1 MSTPLAVLDLTPVPS
16 GSTTAQALA
25 NSADLAEFAERFGY
39 ARYWVAEHHL
49 NPGVVGVSPAVVLAL
64 VAGRTRTI
72 RLGSAALQT
81 GHRTVI
87 SAVEDF
93 ALLDAVHPGR
103 IDLGLGRPGG
113 PPRQKGGALPAAP
126 PPPTREEQEGAVVD
140 GLRVP
145 GPFPLAP
152 LLTAPRFGAVPE
164 LVPILN
170 TGTPDAPGTFDRQV
184 DTVLDLLAG
193 TWKSSAGV
201 PLQVHPGTGADLQ
214 LWLFGSTG
222 GTTAEVAGER
232 GLRFGANYHVAP
244 QGVLDA
250 ARAYR
255 AAFRPAASPS
265 GLAQPHLAVSADVV
279 VAETDEEAEHLAA
292 GYGPWVRSIRTAA
305 GAIPYPTPQE
315 AAELTAPGRWTE
327 DDDALVRD
335 RLATRFVG
343 SAATV
348 VEGLERLRDATG
360 ADELLVTTTTHD
372 HAARVR
378 SYELL
383 AQEWGDR

>member
-1 MSTPLAVLDLTPVPS
+1 VSTPLAVLDLVLVPS
-16 GSTTAQALA
+16 GGTTAQALA
-25 NSADLAEFAERFGY
+25 NSADLAESAERSGY

-64 VAGRTRTI
+64 VAGRTSTI
-72 RLGSAALQT
+72 RLGAAALQT
-81 GHRTVI
+81 GHRTVL

-103 IDLGLGRPGG
+103 VDLGLGRPGG
-113 PPRQKGGALPAAP
+113 PPRGKDGAPLAP
-126 PPPTREEQEGAVVD
+126 PPPPTPEQAEGAVVD

-152 LLTAPRFGAVPE
+152 LLTAPRFGALPE
-164 LVPILN
+164 LVP
-170 TGTPDAPGTFDRQV
+170 PPSPGTAGFGEQV
-184 DTVLDLLAG
+184 DDVLALLAG
-193 TWKSSAGV
+193 TWTSSAGV
-201 PLQVHPGTGADLQ
+201 PLQAHPGTGADLQ
-214 LWLFGSTG
+214 VWLFGSTG
-222 GTTAEVAGER
+222 GTTAAVAGER

-250 ARAYR
+250 ARSYR
-255 AAFRPAASPS
+255 AAFRPADGPS
-265 GLAQPHLAVSADVV
+265 GVAQPHLSVSADVI
-279 VAETDEEAEHLAA
+279 VAETDEEARHLAA
-292 GYGPWVRSIRTAA
+292 GYGPWVRSIRTSA
-305 GAIPYPTPQE
+305 GAVPYPTPEE
-315 AAELTAPGRWTE
+315 AAALTAPGRWTAA
-327 DDDALVRD
+327 DDALVAD

-343 SAATV
+343 SPAAV

-360 ADELLVTTTTHD
+360 ADELLVTTATHD

-383 AQEWGDR
+383 AAAWGDR

>member
-16 GSTTAQALA
+16 GSTVAQALA
-25 NSADLAEFAERFGY
+25 NSADLAESAERFGY

-64 VAGRTRTI
+64 VAGRTQRI
-72 RLGSAALQT
+72 RLGAAALQT
-81 GHRTVI
+81 GHRTVL

-103 IDLGLGRPGG
+103 IDLGIGRPGG
-113 PPRQKGGALPAAP
+113 PPRGPDGSLPAP
-126 PPPTREEQEGAVVD
+126 PPPPTPEQAEGTVVD
-140 GLRVP
+140 GLRIP
-145 GPFPLAP
+145 GPFPLGP
-152 LLTAPRFGAVPE
+152 LLTSPRFAAIPE
-164 LVPILN
+164 LVPV
-170 TGTPDAPGTFDRQV
+170 PAADAPSFGEQV
-184 DTVLDLLAG
+184 DTILDLLAG
-193 TWKSSAGV
+193 TWKSSTGV

-222 GTTAEVAGER
+222 GTTAAVAGER

-255 AAFRPAASPS
+255 AAFRPADGPH
-265 GLAQPHLAVSADVV
+265 GLAQPHLTVSADVV
-279 VAETDEEAEHLAA
+279 VAETDQEAAHLAA

-305 GAIPYPTPQE
+305 GAIPYPSPSE
-315 AAELTAPGRWTE
+315 AAELTSPDHWTDD

-343 SAATV
+343 SATTV
-348 VEGLERLRDATG
+348 ADGLERLRDATG
-360 ADELLVTTTTHD
+360 ADELLITTTTHD
-372 HAARVR
+372 HAARIR

-383 AQEWGDR
+383 AAEWGDR

>member
-16 GSTTAQALA
+16 GSTARQALA
-25 NSADLAEFAERFGY
+25 NSADLAESAERFGY

-64 VAGRTRTI
+64 VAGRTTTI
-72 RLGSAALQT
+72 RLGAAALQT
-81 GHRTVI
+81 GHRTVL

-103 IDLGLGRPGG
+103 IDLGIGRPGG
-113 PPRQKGGALPAAP
+113 PPRGPDGSLPAPP
-126 PPPTREEQEGAVVD
+126 PPPTREQAEGTVVD

-145 GPFPLAP
+145 GPFPLGP
-152 LLTAPRFGAVPE
+152 LLTSPRFAAIPE
-164 LVPILN
+164 LVPVP
-170 TGTPDAPGTFDRQV
+170 GAGAPSFAQQV

-193 TWKSSAGV
+193 TWKSSTGV

-222 GTTAEVAGER
+222 GTTAAVAGER

-255 AAFRPAASPS
+255 TAFRPSQGAS
-265 GLAQPHLAVSADVV
+265 GLAQPHLTVSADVV
-279 VAETDEEAEHLAA
+279 VAETDADAEHLAA

-305 GAIPYPTPQE
+305 GAIPYPSPSE
-315 AAELTAPGRWTE
+315 AAGLTSGDHWTD

-343 SAATV
+343 SAKTV
-348 VEGLERLRDATG
+348 ADGLERLRDATG
-360 ADELLVTTTTHD
+360 ADELLITTTTHD

-383 AQEWGDR
+383 AAEWGDR

>member
-16 GSTTAQALA
+16 GSTVAQALA
-25 NSADLAEFAERFGY
+25 NSADLAEAAERFGY

-64 VAGRTRTI
+64 VAGRTRRI

-81 GHRTVI
+81 GHRTVL
-87 SAVEDF
+87 SCVEDF

-103 IDLGLGRPGG
+103 VDLGLGRPGG
-113 PPRQKGGALPAAP
+113 PPRGPDGSLPAP
-126 PPPTREEQEGAVVD
+126 PPAPTPEQQEGTVVD

-152 LLTAPRFGAVPE
+152 LLTSQRFAAIPE
-164 LVPILN
+164 LVPPP
-170 TGTPDAPGTFDRQV
+170 GPAAPPFADQV
-184 DTVLDLLAG
+184 DTVLALLAG
-193 TWKSSAGV
+193 TFTSSAGV
-201 PLQVHPGTGADLQ
+201 PLQAHPGTGADLQ
-214 LWLFGSTG
+214 VWLFGSTG
-222 GTTAEVAGER
+222 GTTAAVAGQR

-244 QGVLDA
+244 QGVLEA

-255 AAFRPAASPS
+255 AAFRPSSGPS
-265 GLAQPHLAVSADVV
+265 GTAQPHLAVSADVV

-305 GAIPYPTPQE
+305 GAIPYPSPAE

-348 VEGLERLRDATG
+348 VEGLQRLRDATG
-360 ADELLVTTTTHD
+360 ADELLITTATHD
-372 HAARVR
+372 HAARLR

-383 AQEWGDR
+383 AAEWGRR

>member
-1 MSTPLAVLDLTPVPS
+1 MSTPLAVLDLVPVPS

-25 NSADLAEFAERFGY
+25 NSADLAESAERCGY

-72 RLGSAALQT
+72 RLGAAALQT
-81 GHRTVI
+81 GHRTVL

-113 PPRQKGGALPAAP
+113 PPRGEDGAPLAP
-126 PPPTREEQEGAVVD
+126 PPAPTPEQQEGAVVD

-152 LLTAPRFGAVPE
+152 LLTAPRFGALPE
-164 LVPILN
+164 LVPV
-170 TGTPDAPGTFDRQV
+170 PAPGAPGFGEQV
-184 DTVLDLLAG
+184 DDVLALLAG
-193 TWKSSAGV
+193 TWTSSAGV
-201 PLQVHPGTGADLQ
+201 PLQAHPGTGADLQ
-214 LWLFGSTG
+214 VWLFGSTG
-222 GTTAEVAGER
+222 GTTAAVAGER

-250 ARAYR
+250 ARSYR
-255 AAFRPAASPS
+255 AAFRPAGGPH
-265 GLAQPHLAVSADVV
+265 GTAQPHLTVSADVI
-279 VAETDEEAEHLAA
+279 VAETDEEAQHLAA
-292 GYGPWVRSIRTAA
+292 GYGPWVRSIRTSA
-305 GAIPYPTPQE
+305 GAIPYPTPAE
-315 AAELTAPGRWTE
+315 AAELTASGRWTAA
-327 DDDALVRD
+327 DDALVAD

-348 VEGLERLRDATG
+348 VAGLERLRDATG
-360 ADELLVTTTTHD
+360 ADELLVTTATHD

-383 AQEWGDR
+383 AAQWGDR

>member
-16 GSTTAQALA
+16 GGSAAQALA
-25 NSADLAEFAERFGY
+25 NSADLAESAERFGY

-64 VAGRTRTI
+64 VAGRTSTI

-81 GHRTVI
+81 GHRTVL

-103 IDLGLGRPGG
+103 VDLGLGRPGG
-113 PPRQKGGALPAAP
+113 PPRGPDGSLPAP
-126 PPPTREEQEGAVVD
+126 PPPPTPEQAAGTVVD
-140 GLRVP
+140 GVRIP

-152 LLTAPRFGAVPE
+152 ILTSARFAAIPE
-164 LVPILN
+164 LVPPPAS
-170 TGTPDAPGTFDRQV
+170 GGPSFGEQV

-193 TWKSSAGV
+193 TFTSSSDV
-201 PLQVHPGTGADLQ
+201 PLQAHPGTGADLQ
-214 LWLFGSTG
+214 VWLFGSTG
-222 GTTAEVAGER
+222 GTTAAVAGER

-255 AAFRPAASPS
+255 AAFRPSEGAH
-265 GLAQPHLAVSADVV
+265 GLARPHLAVSADVV
-279 VAETDEEAEHLAA
+279 VAETDAEAEHLAA

-305 GAIPYPTPQE
+305 GAIPYPTPDE
-315 AAELTAPGRWTE
+315 AAELTSPEHWSA

-343 SAATV
+343 SARTV
-348 VEGLERLRDATG
+348 AEGLERLRDATG
-360 ADELLVTTTTHD
+360 ADELLITTTTHD

-383 AQEWGDR
+383 AAEWGRR

>member
-25 NSADLAEFAERFGY
+25 NSADLAESAERSGY

-64 VAGRTRTI
+64 VAGRTTTI

-81 GHRTVI
+81 GHRTVL

-103 IDLGLGRPGG
+103 IDLGIGRPGG
-113 PPRQKGGALPAAP
+113 PPRGPDGSLPAP
-126 PPPTREEQEGAVVD
+126 PPAPTPEQQEGSEVD
-140 GLRVP
+140 GVRVP

-152 LLTAPRFGAVPE
+152 MLASERFAALPA
-164 LVPILN
+164 LVPL
-170 TGTPDAPGTFDRQV
+170 PAPGAPGFTEQV
-184 DTVLDLLAG
+184 DTVLALLAG
-193 TWKSSAGV
+193 TFTSSSGV

-222 GTTAEVAGER
+222 GTTAAVAGER

-255 AAFRPAASPS
+255 AAFRPSEHPA
-265 GLAQPHLAVSADVV
+265 GLRRPHLTVSADVV

-305 GAIPYPTPQE
+305 GAIPYPTPEE
-315 AAELTAPGRWTE
+315 AAALTAPGRWTAA
-327 DDDALVRD
+327 DDALVRD

-343 SAATV
+343 SPAVVAA
-348 VEGLERLRDATG
+348 GLQRLRDATG

-383 AQEWGDR
+383 AEQWGDR